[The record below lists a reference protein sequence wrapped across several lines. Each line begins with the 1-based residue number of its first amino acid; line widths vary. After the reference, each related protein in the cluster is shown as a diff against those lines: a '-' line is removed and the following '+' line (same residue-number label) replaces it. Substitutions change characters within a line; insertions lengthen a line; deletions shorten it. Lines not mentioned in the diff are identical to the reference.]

1 MTVAN
6 QPHRRFQAGPCV
18 ASIFMSEQSR
28 KDGQPYARV
37 ILQRIY
43 RDEQGK
49 FHGTSSFRSS
59 DIPLAVLVLGK
70 AYDHLVTKNER
81 L

>member
-1 MTVAN
+1 
-6 QPHRRFQAGPCV
+6 
-18 ASIFMSEQSR
+18 MSEQSR

-43 RDEQGK
+43 RDEHGK

-59 DIPLAVLVLGK
+59 DIPLAILVLGK
-70 AYDHLVTKNER
+70 AYARISNPMSVPMEPISPCV
-81 L
+81 